1 MSGFKNMESIISE
14 ETRDD
19 YRYILRKKIQVV
31 MSKLSKRL
39 DWRKFDP
46 KDFKIE
52 EFFVTV
58 PKLPTAFHNY
68 RIIQVSDIHYGQWIF
83 SDRLGGVVDLINK
96 NHPDIVAIT
105 GDFVSYL
112 LDESIEEM
120 SLQLSKLITH
130 DGVIAVLGNH
140 DHWSGAEKVRNILRK
155 SNIYDIS
162 NKIYIVSKGNSKLI
176 FAGIDSAM
184 VKKDR
189 LDLVLEKIPSDGP
202 AIILVHE
209 PDFAI
214 KSERTKRFIL
224 QLSGHS
230 HGGQFIIPGIGTPFR
245 GHLFMKY
252 PVGKYKVGN
261 MVQYTNRGLGTN
273 GYWFRINCPPEI
285 TIINLI

>member
-1 MSGFKNMESIISE
+1 MENKVAE
-14 ETRDD
+14 VARDD
-19 YRYILRKKIQVV
+19 FGYVLRKKIQLE
-31 MSKLSKRL
+31 MSKLSTKL

-46 KDFKIE
+46 KNFQVE
-52 EFFVTV
+52 EIFVTV
-58 PKLPTAFHNY
+58 PKLPAAFHNY
-68 RIIQVSDIHYGQWIF
+68 RIIQISDIHYGQWISF
-83 SDRLGGVVDLINK
+83 DRLRGVVDLINK
-96 NHPDIVAIT
+96 NNPDLVAIT

-120 SLQLSKLITH
+120 SLQLGKLTTH

-140 DHWSGAEKVRNILRK
+140 DHWAGAEKVRNILRK

-162 NKIYIVSKGNSKLI
+162 NKIYIVSKGDSKLT
-176 FAGIDSAM
+176 FAGIDSVM

-189 LDLVLEKIPSDGP
+189 LNIVLEKMPSDGP

-230 HGGQFIIPGIGTPFR
+230 HGGQFIIPRIGTPFR
-245 GHLFMKY
+245 GRLFMKY
-252 PVGKYKVGN
+252 PVGKYKVGE

-285 TIINLI
+285 TIINLVDR

>member
-1 MSGFKNMESIISE
+1 MENTVAE
-14 ETRDD
+14 VARDD
-19 YRYILRKKIQVV
+19 FGYILRKKIQIEI
-31 MSKLSKRL
+31 SKLSTKL

-52 EFFVTV
+52 EISVAV

-68 RIIQVSDIHYGQWIF
+68 RIIHISDIHYGQWIS
-83 SDRLGGVVDLINK
+83 SDRLRGVVDLINK
-96 NHPDIVAIT
+96 NNPDLVTIT

-112 LDESIEEM
+112 VDESIEEM
-120 SLQLSKLITH
+120 SLQLRNLTAH
-130 DGVIAVLGNH
+130 DGVVAVLGNH
-140 DHWSGAEKVRNILRK
+140 DYWAGAGKVRNILRK

-162 NKIYIVSKGNSKLI
+162 NKIYIVSKGDSKLT
-176 FAGIDSAM
+176 FAGIDSVM

-189 LDLVLEKIPSDGP
+189 LDIVLEKIPSDGP
-202 AIILVHE
+202 AVILVHE

-214 KSERTKRFIL
+214 KSERTKRFAL

-245 GHLFMKY
+245 GRLFMKY

-285 TIINLI
+285 TIINLVDG